1 MAASLL
7 GSSDDNVDELCNGK
21 EDKDFFQNWL
31 SGKLQH
37 HNADE
42 EVFLPYIMSI
52 LEDAECSSPQCDEDV
67 LDSLSDILEGLG
79 IDENSDNQG
88 MGWINYNDLTKYIK
102 LISNR
107 ESCVW

>member
-79 IDENSDNQG
+79 IDENSENQG
-88 MGWINYNDLTKYIK
+88 M
-102 LISNR
+102 
-107 ESCVW
+107 E